1 MFAGGCRISS
11 GSRPRVAVRT
21 VTGMSVQL
29 DRLILAVGIL
39 SAAAG
44 VAFLARAGSYY
55 LLPLWDRPES
65 PFHRVLRPSGEV
77 GHSFGWIGAGLMLLG
92 VVLYS
97 SRKRLAALRGLG
109 PMRTWLNFH
118 IYLCLTG
125 PFLVALHTAGKLR
138 GLGVYSFWS
147 MMVVA
152 GSGVIGRWLYQ
163 QFPRTIKGEAMTL
176 AEIRAEQAE
185 LRERLQTEFGL
196 APSLLKAVDAVAE
209 RSGQRI
215 QGGAAGSL
223 LALPLLLVD
232 DLLRPLRLSKF
243 RRRLLQQR
251 RLARRETQALL
262 ALIRRQMAIAR
273 RVAFLDTFRRVF
285 TYWHVIHLAFFA
297 AMVVLLVLH
306 VGSEVFFGASLVGGR

>member
-1 MFAGGCRISS
+1 VRGCPISS
-11 GSRPRVAVRT
+11 GSRSPVAARAA
-21 VTGMSVQL
+21 TGLSVQL
-29 DRLILAVGIL
+29 DRLILAVGVL

-44 VAFLARAGSYY
+44 AAFLARAGGYY
-55 LLPLWDRPES
+55 LLPLWDRPDS
-65 PFHRVLRPSGEV
+65 PFHRTLQPSGQV

-97 SRKRLAALRGLG
+97 GRKRLVALRGFG

-147 MMVVA
+147 MTVVA
-152 GSGVIGRWLYQ
+152 ASGIIGRWLYQ
-163 QFPRTIKGEAMTL
+163 QFPRTLRGEAMTL
-176 AEIRAEQAE
+176 AEVRAEQAE

-196 APSLLKAVDAVAE
+196 APSLLKAVDALAE
-209 RSGQRI
+209 PRRR
-215 QGGAAGSL
+215 GGAAAGL

-232 DLLRPLRLSKF
+232 DLLRPLRLSTI
-243 RRRLLQQR
+243 RRRLLKQR
-251 RLARRETQALL
+251 RLARHETHALL

-285 TYWHVIHLAFFA
+285 TYWHVIHLVFFA
-297 AMVVLLVLH
+297 AMLALLVLH

>member
-1 MFAGGCRISS
+1 M
-11 GSRPRVAVRT
+11 
-21 VTGMSVQL
+21 
-29 DRLILAVGIL
+29 
-39 SAAAG
+39 
-44 VAFLARAGSYY
+44 
-55 LLPLWDRPES
+55 
-65 PFHRVLRPSGEV
+65 LRPSGDV

-97 SRKRLAALRGLG
+97 GRKRLGAMRGRG

-147 MMVVA
+147 MVVVA
-152 GSGVIGRWLYQ
+152 GSGIIGRWLYQ
-163 QFPRTIKGEAMTL
+163 QFPRTIRGEAMTL
-176 AEIRAEQAE
+176 AEIGAEQAE
-185 LRERLQTEFGL
+185 LRERLQSFGL

-209 RSGQRI
+209 RSAKRLR
-215 QGGAAGSL
+215 GGAVASL
-223 LALPLLLVD
+223 LALPLLLLD
-232 DLLRPLRLSKF
+232 DLLRPLRLSKL
-243 RRRLLQQR
+243 RRRLLRQR
-251 RLARRETQALL
+251 RLARHDTQALL

-285 TYWHVIHLAFFA
+285 TYWHVIHLVFFA

-306 VGSEVFFGASLVGGR
+306 VGSEVFFGAALVGGR

>member
-1 MFAGGCRISS
+1 MRGCPISS
-11 GSRPRVAVRT
+11 GSRSPVAARAA
-21 VTGMSVQL
+21 TGLSVQL
-29 DRLILAVGIL
+29 DRLILAVGVL

-44 VAFLARAGSYY
+44 AAFLARAGGYY
-55 LLPLWDRPES
+55 LLPLWDRPDS
-65 PFHRVLRPSGEV
+65 PFHRTLQPSGQV

-97 SRKRLAALRGLG
+97 GRKRLVALRGFG

-147 MMVVA
+147 MTVVA
-152 GSGVIGRWLYQ
+152 ASGIIGRWLYQ
-163 QFPRTIKGEAMTL
+163 QFPRTLRGEAMTL
-176 AEIRAEQAE
+176 AEVRAEQAE

-196 APSLLKAVDAVAE
+196 APSLLKAVDALAE
-209 RSGQRI
+209 PRRR
-215 QGGAAGSL
+215 GGAAAGL

-232 DLLRPLRLSKF
+232 DLLRPLRLSTI
-243 RRRLLQQR
+243 RRRLLKQR
-251 RLARRETQALL
+251 RLARHETHALL

-285 TYWHVIHLAFFA
+285 TYWHVIHLVFFA
-297 AMVVLLVLH
+297 AMLALLVLH